1 MTLPYQHNNS
11 PFVSSMMSPPP
22 SPKKSVDINTLEN
35 LEKPALSREINTLS
49 ILNETTTKEQP
60 KEQTKE
66 LVKPKSRPKS
76 RFRMY
81 ICEAPPEL
89 LELIKRSEIQKSTK
103 NSNNSNNSNNANNAN
118 NTNNTV
124 KSKPINAITAATVN
138 QVPKP
143 KPKNEHMT
151 GDNHM
156 TIIQKSNH
164 RNHHHR
170 IRKNP
175 YPIKSPT
182 KSSPGI
188 TLKLDV
194 FTPFKEDPMALLHIN
209 KPYQTLTSE
218 CSTPSLTSITSS
230 SPESTPPSSPSP
242 PTRQNM
248 DKKQQRK
255 KQIKI
260 NKKNH
265 TTSVERK
272 RKSNS
277 LARVMADRGLLDT
290 SFNTVTSGEIK
301 SIRLPPPPPLE
312 WDKLIENINEMRLD
326 NNILNNIIPKIT
338 WKGQPL
344 TISHLPHFN
353 ALHRKEVEVASTLR
367 LTPVQYLTAKHT
379 LVSAAQRYVQKSLP
393 FRKSD
398 AQKLLRIDVNKA
410 SKLWEFFQQVKWI

>member
-22 SPKKSVDINTLEN
+22 SPKKSADIINT

-49 ILNETTTKEQP
+49 ILTTTTTKEQP
-60 KEQTKE
+60 KEQPKE
-66 LVKPKSRPKS
+66 LVEKSIKPKSRPKS
-76 RFRMY
+76 RFRMF

-103 NSNNSNNSNNANNAN
+103 NANNA
-118 NTNNTV
+118 NNTV

-151 GDNHM
+151 SDNHI
-156 TIIQKSNH
+156 TIFQKSN
-164 RNHHHR
+164 NKINHHR

-242 PTRQNM
+242 STRHNNM

-260 NKKNH
+260 NNNNKKNN
-265 TTSVERK
+265 TTLVERK

-312 WDKLIENINEMRLD
+312 WDKLIENINEMKLD
-326 NNILNNIIPKIT
+326 NNLLYNITPKIT

>member
-22 SPKKSVDINTLEN
+22 SPKKSADIINT
-35 LEKPALSREINTLS
+35 LEKPALSQLVEKS
-49 ILNETTTKEQP
+49 I
-60 KEQTKE
+60 
-66 LVKPKSRPKS
+66 KPKSRPKS
-76 RFRMY
+76 RFRMF

-103 NSNNSNNSNNANNAN
+103 NANNA
-118 NTNNTV
+118 NNTV

-151 GDNHM
+151 SDNHI
-156 TIIQKSNH
+156 TIFQKSN
-164 RNHHHR
+164 NKINHHR

-218 CSTPSLTSITSS
+218 CI
-230 SPESTPPSSPSP
+230 
-242 PTRQNM
+242 
-248 DKKQQRK
+248 
-255 KQIKI
+255 
-260 NKKNH
+260 
-265 TTSVERK
+265 
-272 RKSNS
+272 
-277 LARVMADRGLLDT
+277 MADRGLLDT

-312 WDKLIENINEMRLD
+312 WDKLIENINEMKLD
-326 NNILNNIIPKIT
+326 NNLLYNITPKIT

>member
-66 LVKPKSRPKS
+66 LVKPKSRPK
-76 RFRMY
+76 
-81 ICEAPPEL
+81 
-89 LELIKRSEIQKSTK
+89 T
-103 NSNNSNNSNNANNAN
+103 
-118 NTNNTV
+118 
-124 KSKPINAITAATVN
+124 TVN

-218 CSTPSLTSITSS
+218 C
-230 SPESTPPSSPSP
+230 
-242 PTRQNM
+242 R
-248 DKKQQRK
+248 
-255 KQIKI
+255 
-260 NKKNH
+260 
-265 TTSVERK
+265 
-272 RKSNS
+272 
-277 LARVMADRGLLDT
+277 
-290 SFNTVTSGEIK
+290 
-301 SIRLPPPPPLE
+301 
-312 WDKLIENINEMRLD
+312 
-326 NNILNNIIPKIT
+326 
-338 WKGQPL
+338 QPL